1 MRYLFWAVKFIAF
14 VMLFGFAMHNANPV
28 TLNFFFNYT
37 WHAPLALILLVF
49 FVSGAV
55 IGLLASLG
63 QVIRLRRELVAL
75 RKEKR
80 QPINSI
86 ATAPPTVAFEPPRD
100 AL

>member
-1 MRYLFWAVKFIAF
+1 MRYLLWAVKFTAF

-28 TLNFFFNYT
+28 TLNFFFNYV

-63 QVIRLRRELVAL
+63 QVIRLRRELVAI

-80 QPINSI
+80 QPINSS
-86 ATAPPTVAFEPPRD
+86 TVLSPSVAIEPPRD